1 MIRIIVDSAFS
12 VDEDFI
18 EAYGLSSDEKPVEG
32 IVTGS
37 RFTEVDTGVEYRFDE
52 VTATWTPQN
61 SGNGK
66 TAITGA
72 TVTLGTALKY
82 NGSEQTQAVS
92 SVALGDTTLTANTDY
107 EIKDNKAA
115 EVGDYVLY
123 VVGKGSY
130 TGVLAKAFTVAKGD
144 GSVSASP
151 DTLSLTEGGDAGE
164 SALTVTGDGALSVE
178 SSDADVATAA
188 LEGNTVTVTP
198 VGTGSATVTVTLA
211 AGENYTGA
219 TDTISVTVEAAADPE
234 NNEQEGT

>member
-1 MIRIIVDSAFS
+1 MIRYIVSMLATS
-12 VDEDFI
+12 KRRYI
-18 EAYGLSSDEKPVEG
+18 EAAGLSSDGKPVTG
-32 IVTGS
+32 IITGS
-37 RFTEVDTGVEYRFDE
+37 RFIEVDTGVKYRFDE
-52 VTATWTPQN
+52 VTGTWFAQN
-61 SGNGK
+61 SGNGR

-92 SVALGDTTLTANTDY
+92 SVALGETTLTANTDY
-107 EIKDNKAA
+107 EIMDNKAT

-178 SSDADVATAA
+178 SSAADVATAA
-188 LEGNTVTVTP
+188 LDGNTVAVTP
-198 VGTGSATVTVTLA
+198 VGVGSATVTVTLA

-219 TDTISVTVEAAADPE
+219 TDTISVTVEAAADPD

>member
-12 VDEDFI
+12 FDEDFI

-37 RFTEVDTGVEYRFDE
+37 RFTEVDTGVKYRFDE
-52 VTATWTPQN
+52 VTGTWFAQN

-107 EIKDNKAA
+107 EIKDNKAT

-130 TGVLAKAFTVAKGD
+130 TGVLAKAFTVTKGD

-151 DTLSLTEGGDAGE
+151 DTLSLTVGGDAGE
-164 SALTVTGDGALSVE
+164 STLTVTGDGALSVE
-178 SSDADVATAA
+178 SSDADVATAT

-198 VGTGSATVTVTLA
+198 VGAGTATVTVTLA
-211 AGENYTGA
+211 EGDNYTGG
-219 TDTISVTVEAAADPE
+219 TDTISVTVEAAAEPE